1 VGRSRVITPEVALAA
16 IAACA
21 AELAARRLA
30 AAVSSRDGTDDPPAG
45 PNLREPDEGVVARR
59 LK

>member
-1 VGRSRVITPEVALAA
+1 MITPEVALAA

-30 AAVSSRDGTDDPPAG
+30 EAVSSRDGTDEPPAE
-45 PNLREPDEGVVARR
+45 PNTRESGEAVVARR